1 MSGKKWKGKLLLLIC
16 LTVWLLFL
24 LIQDR
29 THDAEEPPS
38 GNGEE
43 LILPEPEVPEQEE
56 TLSKIP
62 SADACIRVL
71 ILNKS
76 GGIYHETKEP
86 DRKYPGTMQD
96 YETEN
101 GWVIVNEVPLE
112 EYLRRV
118 VPSEMPSGYAEE
130 ALKAQA
136 VCARTYAVWQMQE
149 YAYPE
154 YEAHVDDSV
163 SFQVYNQ
170 VESQESTDQ
179 AVQETKGQIMLYE
192 GRPVKAYYFATSC
205 GVTTDEAIWED
216 ADPTKTPYIE
226 GRRTGN
232 GSLKKSLTEET
243 VFERFIRKKHAGDL
257 EIAEPWYRWNCYL
270 SLAQI
275 TDNVQKWL
283 QVRSEK
289 TKDGILVKNGDQWI
303 KREDCDPGEIRSVS
317 IEKRNTGGA
326 ALEMLME
333 GTKETLKIRYEY
345 NIRMF
350 LGAPEENIYKNDGT
364 VKEGSPLLP
373 SGYFVLEPVQKDGK
387 TVGYEVYGGGLGHGA
402 GMSQNGARIL
412 AEQGESYE
420 SILHYFY
427 KDIELAILE

>member
-16 LTVWLLFL
+16 LTAWLLFL

-29 THDAEEPPS
+29 THDTEKPPS

-43 LILPEPEVPEQEE
+43 LILPEPGVPEQEE

-86 DRKYPGTMQD
+86 DRKYPGTLQD

-232 GSLKKSLTEET
+232 GSLKKNLIEES

-345 NIRMF
+345 NIRLF
-350 LGAPEENIYKNDGT
+350 LGAPEEKVYKNDGT

-373 SGYFVLEPVQKDGK
+373 SGYFVLEPVQENEK

-427 KDIELAILE
+427 KDIELAILK

>member
-16 LTVWLLFL
+16 LTAWLFFL

-29 THDAEEPPS
+29 IHDVEELPS

-43 LILPEPEVPEQEE
+43 LILPEPEVSEQEE

-86 DRKYPGTMQD
+86 DKKYPGTLQD

-243 VFERFIRKKHAGDL
+243 AFERFIRKKHAGDL

-345 NIRMF
+345 NIRLF
-350 LGAPEENIYKNDGT
+350 LGVPEEKIYKNDGT
-364 VKEGSPLLP
+364 VKEGSSLLP
-373 SGYFVLEPVQKDGK
+373 SGYFVLEPVQEDGK

-427 KDIELAILE
+427 KDIELAILK

>member
-16 LTVWLLFL
+16 LTAWLLFL

-43 LILPEPEVPEQEE
+43 LILPEPGVPEQEE

-154 YEAHVDDSV
+154 YEAHVDDRV

-270 SLAQI
+270 SLAQPEG
-275 TDNVQKWL
+275 V
-283 QVRSEK
+283 
-289 TKDGILVKNGDQWI
+289 VKRI
-303 KREDCDPGEIRSVS
+303 
-317 IEKRNTGGA
+317 
-326 ALEMLME
+326 
-333 GTKETLKIRYEY
+333 
-345 NIRMF
+345 
-350 LGAPEENIYKNDGT
+350 
-364 VKEGSPLLP
+364 SPLIRFHADIKTIPLKQRFFKAEP
-373 SGYFVLEPVQKDGK
+373 DCCFLIEFPGKSFRIIPVLSCKSSHIRKHSICLIKKCDKPIFPHFIIPDRFIGNRSSQKSGSCRQYCSF
-387 TVGYEVYGGGLGHGA
+387 
-402 GMSQNGARIL
+402 R
-412 AEQGESYE
+412 
-420 SILHYFY
+420 
-427 KDIELAILE
+427 

>member
-350 LGAPEENIYKNDGT
+350 LGAPEEKIYKNDGT

>member
-1 MSGKKWKGKLLLLIC
+1 MSGKKWKGKLLLLLC
-16 LTVWLLFL
+16 LTAWLLFL
-24 LIQDR
+24 LIKDR
-29 THDAEEPPS
+29 THDTEKPPS

-43 LILPEPEVPEQEE
+43 LILPEPGVPEQEE

-86 DRKYPGTMQD
+86 DRKYPGTLQD

-179 AVQETKGQIMLYE
+179 AVQATKGQIMLYE

-232 GSLKKSLTEET
+232 GSLKKSLTDET

-345 NIRMF
+345 NIRLF
-350 LGAPEENIYKNDGT
+350 LGAPEEKVYKNDGT

-373 SGYFVLEPVQKDGK
+373 SGYFVLEPVQENEK

-427 KDIELAILE
+427 KDIELAILK

>member
-16 LTVWLLFL
+16 LTAWLLFL

-43 LILPEPEVPEQEE
+43 LILPEPGVPEQEE

-86 DRKYPGTMQD
+86 DRKYPGTLQD

-118 VPSEMPSGYAEE
+118 VPSEMPSGYAEA

-350 LGAPEENIYKNDGT
+350 LGAPEEKIYKNDGT

>member
-16 LTVWLLFL
+16 LTAWLLFL

-29 THDAEEPPS
+29 THDTEKPPS

-43 LILPEPEVPEQEE
+43 LILPEPGVPEQEE

-86 DRKYPGTMQD
+86 DRKYPGTLQN

-112 EYLRRV
+112 KYLRRV

-170 VESQESTDQ
+170 VESQESTDR
-179 AVQETKGQIMLYE
+179 AVQATKGQIMLYE

-345 NIRMF
+345 NIRLF
-350 LGAPEENIYKNDGT
+350 LGAPEEKIYKNDGT

-373 SGYFVLEPVQKDGK
+373 SGYFVLEPVQENEK

>member
-16 LTVWLLFL
+16 LTAWLLFL

-43 LILPEPEVPEQEE
+43 LILPEPGVPEQEE

-350 LGAPEENIYKNDGT
+350 LGAPEEKIYKNDGT

-412 AEQGESYE
+412 AEQGEAYE

>member
-1 MSGKKWKGKLLLLIC
+1 MSGKKWKEKLLLLIC

-350 LGAPEENIYKNDGT
+350 LGAPEEKIYKNDGT

>member
-16 LTVWLLFL
+16 LTAWLLFL

-43 LILPEPEVPEQEE
+43 LILPEPGVPEQEE

-283 QVRSEK
+283 QVRNEK

-350 LGAPEENIYKNDGT
+350 LGAPEEKIYKNDGT

>member
-1 MSGKKWKGKLLLLIC
+1 
-16 LTVWLLFL
+16 
-24 LIQDR
+24 
-29 THDAEEPPS
+29 
-38 GNGEE
+38 
-43 LILPEPEVPEQEE
+43 
-56 TLSKIP
+56 
-62 SADACIRVL
+62 
-71 ILNKS
+71 
-76 GGIYHETKEP
+76 
-86 DRKYPGTMQD
+86 
-96 YETEN
+96 
-101 GWVIVNEVPLE
+101 
-112 EYLRRV
+112 
-118 VPSEMPSGYAEE
+118 
-130 ALKAQA
+130 
-136 VCARTYAVWQMQE
+136 
-149 YAYPE
+149 
-154 YEAHVDDSV
+154 
-163 SFQVYNQ
+163 
-170 VESQESTDQ
+170 
-179 AVQETKGQIMLYE
+179 MLYE

-232 GSLKKSLTEET
+232 GSLEKSLTEET

-345 NIRMF
+345 NIRLF
-350 LGAPEENIYKNDGT
+350 LGVPEEKIYKNDWN
-364 VKEGSPLLP
+364 
-373 SGYFVLEPVQKDGK
+373 Q
-387 TVGYEVYGGGLGHGA
+387 
-402 GMSQNGARIL
+402 
-412 AEQGESYE
+412 
-420 SILHYFY
+420 
-427 KDIELAILE
+427 

>member
-1 MSGKKWKGKLLLLIC
+1 MSEKKWKGKLLLLIC
-16 LTVWLLFL
+16 LTAWLLFL

-43 LILPEPEVPEQEE
+43 LILPEPGVPEQEE

-86 DRKYPGTMQD
+86 DRRYPGTMQD

-101 GWVIVNEVPLE
+101 GWVSVDEVPLE
-112 EYLRRV
+112 EYRRRV

-130 ALKAQA
+130 SLKAQA

-350 LGAPEENIYKNDGT
+350 LGAPEEKIYKNDGT

>member
-1 MSGKKWKGKLLLLIC
+1 MSGKKWKGKLLLLLC
-16 LTVWLLFL
+16 LTAWLLFL
-24 LIQDR
+24 LIQNR
-29 THDAEEPPS
+29 THDTEKPPS

-43 LILPEPEVPEQEE
+43 LILPEPGVPEQEE

-86 DRKYPGTMQD
+86 DRKYPGTLQD

-179 AVQETKGQIMLYE
+179 AVQATKGQIMLYE

-232 GSLKKSLTEET
+232 GSLKKSLTDET

-345 NIRMF
+345 NIRLF
-350 LGAPEENIYKNDGT
+350 LGAPEEKVYKNDGT

-373 SGYFVLEPVQKDGK
+373 SGYFVLESVQKDGK

-427 KDIELAILE
+427 KDIELAILK

>member
-16 LTVWLLFL
+16 LTAWLLFL

-43 LILPEPEVPEQEE
+43 LILPEPGVPEQEE

-86 DRKYPGTMQD
+86 DRKYPGTLQD
-96 YETEN
+96 YETEH

-345 NIRMF
+345 NIRLF
-350 LGAPEENIYKNDGT
+350 LGVPEEKIYKNDGT

-412 AEQGESYE
+412 AEQRESYE

>member
-16 LTVWLLFL
+16 LTAWRLFL

-43 LILPEPEVPEQEE
+43 LILPEPGVPEQEE

-350 LGAPEENIYKNDGT
+350 LGAPEEKIYKNDET

>member
-1 MSGKKWKGKLLLLIC
+1 MSGKKWKEKLLLLIC
-16 LTVWLLFL
+16 LTAWLPFL

-43 LILPEPEVPEQEE
+43 LILPEPGVPEQEE

-205 GVTTDEAIWED
+205 GVTTDEAIWEN

-350 LGAPEENIYKNDGT
+350 LGAPEEKIYKNDGT

>member
-16 LTVWLLFL
+16 LTAWLLFL

-43 LILPEPEVPEQEE
+43 LILPEPGVPEQEE

-101 GWVIVNEVPLE
+101 RWVIVNEVPLE

-350 LGAPEENIYKNDGT
+350 LGAPEEKIYKNDGT

>member
-16 LTVWLLFL
+16 LTAWLLFL

-29 THDAEEPPS
+29 THDTEKPPS

-43 LILPEPEVPEQEE
+43 LILPEPGVPEQEE
-56 TLSKIP
+56 TLSKSP

-86 DRKYPGTMQD
+86 DRKYPGTLQD

-179 AVQETKGQIMLYE
+179 AVQATKGQIMLYE
-192 GRPVKAYYFATSC
+192 SRPVKAYYFATSC

-232 GSLKKSLTEET
+232 GSLKKSLTDET

-345 NIRMF
+345 NIRLF
-350 LGAPEENIYKNDGT
+350 LGAPEEKVYKNDGT

-373 SGYFVLEPVQKDGK
+373 SGYFVLEPVQENEK

-427 KDIELAILE
+427 KDIELAILK